1 MSAHNQL
8 ETDAVALVAAIWAE
22 FGAPPPILTVT
33 EWAEQFRVLS
43 PKDSSEPGPYRIAR
57 TPYAREPQ
65 DCLSTHSNVEE
76 VVLMWGAQTSKTTIG
91 SNWAGYVADVAP
103 GPMMIVQPTIDMAKR
118 YSRQRLTPMIDCSP
132 VLARKVRENRSRDDA
147 NTTLLKEYPGGQWAL
162 AGANA
167 AAGLR
172 SMPVRDLFLD
182 EIDAYPKDVDGEG
195 DPIALAE
202 ARQSTFARRKR
213 LKTSTPT
220 TKDMSA
226 IEREYLASDRCKYW
240 VPCPHC
246 GEYQVLEWGAGKA
259 HGIKWNKDQ
268 HGNHMPETA
277 HYVCRHTGCIVQE
290 HSKPGMLAAGQW
302 RAENPGAK
310 NGKTRGFQLS
320 SLYSPL
326 GWLSWGEIAGDWLA
340 AIEQSRHGD
349 QSKLRAFVNTR
360 LAETF
365 EEDGDKVSQHEL
377 AKRAQH
383 ETYELRT
390 VPWGCFLL
398 VAGVDVQGDRI
409 ESRIKG
415 YGRGE
420 ESWTIDRAIFYGDPA
435 KDATMEGS
443 PWKQLDEYLRTP
455 IQHASGRNLYIMAAA
470 IDSGGHH
477 TQAVYNFT
485 RQRSHRH
492 IFAIKGQSQASK
504 PILGKPSDVQVNL
517 RGQKIKGHKLWPVGT
532 DTAKALIYG
541 RMRLSAAGA
550 GYMHFSRQLPADEFE
565 QLTAERLVTKY
576 VKGHARLEWHK
587 PPGRRNEA
595 LDCEVY
601 ALAAAYYLGMA
612 RWKENDWAKW
622 ERAAQMRQ
630 LFDAPADPPPAAT
643 PDASES
649 QPAQKEIAQDHAQG
663 IEITSDTPLHS
674 APTAEPAPTKP
685 AAAAAPP
692 PRKTPPP
699 RNYLATQMAARR
711 KARAGGSF

>member
-1 MSAHNQL
+1 MSAHSL
-8 ETDAVALVAAIWAE
+8 AETDALALVDEVWRE
-22 FGAPPPILTVT
+22 FAAPPPILTVT
-33 EWAEQFRVLS
+33 EWAERSRVLS
-43 PKDSSEPGPYRIAR
+43 PKDSSEPGPYRVAR

-65 DCLSTHSNVEE
+65 DCLSTHSTVEE

-91 SNWAGYVADVAP
+91 SNWAGYVADIAP

-195 DPIALAE
+195 DPISLAE

-226 IEREYLASDRCKYW
+226 IEREYLASDRCRYW

-246 GEYQVLEWGAGKA
+246 GEFQVLEWGADKA
-259 HGIKWNKDQ
+259 HGIKWHKDA

-277 HYVCRHTGCIVQE
+277 HYVCRHHGCIIEE
-290 HSKPGMLAAGQW
+290 HHKPTMLARGQW
-302 RAENPGAK
+302 RADNPGAK
-310 NGKTRGFQLS
+310 GGKVRGFQLS

-326 GWLSWGEIAGDWLA
+326 GWLSWSEIAGDWLK
-340 AIEQSRHGD
+340 AIEQSRRGD
-349 QSKLRAFVNTR
+349 ASKLRAFVNTR
-360 LAETF
+360 LAETY
-365 EEDGDKVSQHEL
+365 EEDGDKVSEHEL
-377 AKRAQH
+377 AKRARS

-390 VPWGCFLL
+390 VPWGCFVLT
-398 VAGVDVQGDRI
+398 AGVDVQGDRL
-409 ESRIKG
+409 EARLKG

-420 ESWTIDRAIFYGDPA
+420 ETWTIDRAIFYGDPA
-435 KDATMEGS
+435 KDATMDGS
-443 PWKQLDEYLRTP
+443 PWKALDEWLRTP
-455 IQHASGRNLYIMAAA
+455 IKHASGRNLYIMAAA
-470 IDSGGHH
+470 VDSGGHH

-492 IFAIKGQSQASK
+492 VFAIKGQSQANK

-541 RMRLSAAGA
+541 RMRLAAPGP
-550 GYMHFSRQLPADEFE
+550 GYMHLSRQLPPEEFE
-565 QLTAERLVTKY
+565 QLTAERLATRY
-576 VKGHARLEWHK
+576 VKGHAKLEWVK
-587 PPGRRNEA
+587 PAGRRNEA

-622 ERAAQMRQ
+622 ERAAQTRQ
-630 LFDAPADPPPAAT
+630 LFDAPQD
-643 PDASES
+643 DASES
-649 QPAQKEIAQDHAQG
+649 QASEQKSNEESAPPLANDGTAS
-663 IEITSDTPLHS
+663 IES
-674 APTAEPAPTKP
+674 APTRKEP
-685 AAAAAPP
+685 AAAAPP
-692 PRKTPPP
+692 ATTPKQRKAPAPPP

-711 KARAGGSF
+711 KARSVGGF

>member
-1 MSAHNQL
+1 MSAHSL
-8 ETDAVALVAAIWAE
+8 VETDAVALVAGVWRE
-22 FGAPPPILTVT
+22 FAAPQPRMTVT
-33 EWAEQFRVLS
+33 EWAEERRVLS
-43 PKDSSEPGPYRIAR
+43 PKDSSEPGPYRVAR

-65 DCLSTHSNVEE
+65 DCLSIHSAVEE

-132 VLARKVRENRSRDDA
+132 SLKRKVRENRSRDDA

-162 AGANA
+162 AGANS

-202 ARQSTFARRKR
+202 ARQSTFSRRKR

-220 TKDMSA
+220 QKDYSA
-226 IEREYLASDRCKYW
+226 VETEYLASDRCRYW

-246 GEYQVLEWGAGKA
+246 DEFQVLEWGAA
-259 HGIKWNKDQ
+259 EKWGVKWHKHEGRHQ
-268 HGNHMPETA
+268 PETA
-277 HYVCRHTGCIVQE
+277 HYVCRHHGCIIQE
-290 HSKPGMLAAGQW
+290 HHKPTMLARGEW

-310 NGKTRGFQLS
+310 GGRTRGFQLS

-326 GWLSWGEIAGDWLA
+326 GWLSWAEVAGDWIKA
-340 AIEQSRHGD
+340 VEASKHGD
-349 QSKLRAFVNTR
+349 TSKLRAFVNTR
-360 LAETF
+360 LAETY
-365 EEDGDKVSQHEL
+365 EDNGDKVSQHEL
-377 AKRAQH
+377 AKRSSKEQ
-383 ETYELRT
+383 YELRT
-390 VPWGCFLL
+390 VPWGCFML
-398 VAGVDVQGDRI
+398 VVGADVQGDRI
-409 ESRIKG
+409 EARIKG

-420 ESWTIDRAIFYGDPA
+420 ESWTIDRAVFYGDPA
-435 KDATMEGS
+435 MDASMEGS
-443 PWKQLDEYLRTP
+443 PWKALDEYLRTP
-455 IQHASGRNLYIMAAA
+455 VDHVSGRRLHIMAAA

-485 RQRSHRH
+485 RARSHRH
-492 IFAIKGQSQASK
+492 IFAIKGQSVGGK
-504 PILGKPSDVQVNL
+504 PILGKPSDVQVNI
-517 RGQKIKGHKLWPVGT
+517 RGQKIKGHKLWPVGS

-541 RMRLSAAGA
+541 RMRLTEPGP

-565 QLTAERLVTKY
+565 QLTAERLVPKF
-576 VKGHARLEWHK
+576 VKGHTKLEWHK

-612 RWKENDWAKW
+612 RWKNADWDKW
-622 ERAAQMRQ
+622 ERAAQHRQ
-630 LFDAPADPPPAAT
+630 LFDQPPADPA
-643 PDASES
+643 
-649 QPAQKEIAQDHAQG
+649 
-663 IEITSDTPLHS
+663 
-674 APTAEPAPTKP
+674 P
-685 AAAAAPP
+685 AAAANDASAEPANEPTSGAQMALESAGTSAIESPPHEPATTKPASAKRKAPP
-692 PRKTPPP
+692 AQT
-699 RNYLATQMAARR
+699 YLAQQIAARR
-711 KARAGGSF
+711 RSRAGG